1 MVVKKQEKKIVNLR
15 NIWQDNMKSRLVDV
29 ISKLIAKKKGVN
41 RTGYSMYQPGL
52 RWRGKAKDYP
62 GAKEIINM
70 NAQGV
75 TGKKKRKFWIV

>member
-1 MVVKKQEKKIVNLR
+1 
-15 NIWQDNMKSRLVDV
+15 MKSRLVDV
-29 ISKLIAKKKGVN
+29 IAKMIGKKK
-41 RTGYSMYQPGL
+41 TLKKGYSMYSPGIK
-52 RWRGKAKDYP
+52 WKGKAKDYP

>member
-1 MVVKKQEKKIVNLR
+1 MIKFIKPGIQVIDRLTLKQLK
-15 NIWQDNMKSRLVDV
+15 
-29 ISKLIAKKKGVN
+29 AG
-41 RTGYSMYQPGL
+41 TFG
-52 RWRGKAKDYP
+52 WRGKAKDYP

>member
-1 MVVKKQEKKIVNLR
+1 MKVIDAIAKITKILN
-15 NIWQDNMKSRLVDV
+15 
-29 ISKLIAKKKGVN
+29 KKKGVN
-41 RTGYSMYQPGL
+41 RTGYNMYQPGL
-52 RWRGKAKDYP
+52 RWKGKAKDYP